1 MGKGKLIIHFDG
13 VDEHDALSYVR
24 SVVADGRVST
34 SPAGPQ
40 YCYVTVAHLVN
51 EAAEI
56 HVAAYRYKT
65 GTDVF
70 HVSKRKPDAKQDKP

>member
-13 VDEHDALSYVR
+13 VDELFALSYVR
-24 SVVADGRVST
+24 SVVAEGRVST

-40 YCYVTVAHLVN
+40 YCYVTVAHLAN

-70 HVSKRKPDAKQDKP
+70 RVHKRAIDEQEDKA